1 MSEALLHQLAT
12 QMAGEFDNRQ
22 QSLADPTWFL
32 HLRLWQRPLPRVLF
46 GEGYGF
52 FIEQIS
58 VASGKP
64 PYRQRIL
71 HLTTRDEQLWGQYY
85 ALPDPIAYS
94 GAATQPD
101 GSEPASGGDRLTSLT
116 RADLVALPTCGVAIE
131 YQPASQ
137 TFSAR
142 LPGDSLCSFTA
153 NGITAYVRLKF
164 DLGPES
170 PVANSPLVLHLEDRG
185 VDPDTGKSTWGPLMG
200 PFQLVKQSA
209 FALPG

>member
-1 MSEALLHQLAT
+1 MSEASLHQLST
-12 QMAGEFDNRQ
+12 HMAGEFDNRQ
-22 QSLADPTWFL
+22 QSLADPTWYL
-32 HLRLWQRPLPRVLF
+32 HLRLWQRPLPRSLF
-46 GEGYGF
+46 DEGYSF

-58 VASGKP
+58 VASGKL

-71 HLTTRDEQLWGQYY
+71 HLTTRDGQLWGQYY

-101 GSEPASGGDRLTSLT
+101 RLTALT
-116 RADLVALPTCGVAIE
+116 REDLIALPTCGVAIE

-170 PVANSPLVLHLEDRG
+170 PAANSPVVLYLEDRG
-185 VDPDTGKSTWGPLMG
+185 VDLDTDKPTWGPRMG
-200 PFQLVKQSA
+200 PFPLVKQSA

>member
-1 MSEALLHQLAT
+1 MSDALLHQLAT
-12 QMAGEFDNRQ
+12 HMAGEFDNRQ
-22 QSLADPTWFL
+22 QSLADPTWYL
-32 HLRLWQRPLPRVLF
+32 HLRLWQRPLPRALF
-46 GEGYGF
+46 GEGYSF

-58 VASGKP
+58 VISGKP

-71 HLTTRDEQLWGQYY
+71 HINHRDGQLWGQYY
-85 ALPDPIAYS
+85 GLPDPVAYS

-101 GSEPASGGDRLTSLT
+101 RLAALT
-116 RADLVALPTCGVAIE
+116 RASLLDLPTCGLAIE

-142 LPGDSLCSFTA
+142 LPEDSLCSFTV
-153 NGITAYVRLKF
+153 NGTTSYVRLKF

-170 PVANSPLVLHLEDRG
+170 LAPNSPMVLYLEDRG
-185 VDPDTGKSTWGPLMG
+185 VDPDTDKLTWGPLMG

-209 FALPG
+209 FALLG

>member
-12 QMAGEFDNRQ
+12 HMAGEFDNRQ

-32 HLRLWQRPLPRVLF
+32 HLRLWQRPLPRALL

-71 HLTTRDEQLWGQYY
+71 HLTTRDGQLWGQYY
-85 ALPDPIAYS
+85 ALPDPIA
-94 GAATQPD
+94 ATQPD
-101 GSEPASGGDRLTSLT
+101 GSEPAPGGDRLASLT
-116 RADLVALPTCGVAIE
+116 RADLIALPTCGVAIE
-131 YQPASQ
+131 YQPARQ

-142 LPGDSLCSFTA
+142 LPENSLCSFTA

-170 PVANSPLVLHLEDRG
+170 PAASSPLVLYLEDRG
-185 VDPDTGKSTWGPLMG
+185 VDPETDKPTWGPLMG
-200 PFQLVKQSA
+200 PFRLVKQSA
-209 FALPG
+209 FALPE

>member
-12 QMAGEFDNRQ
+12 HMAGEFDNRL

-32 HLRLWQRPLPRVLF
+32 HLRLWQRPLPSALF

-71 HLTTRDEQLWGQYY
+71 HIATRDGQLWGQYY

-101 GSEPASGGDRLTSLT
+101 RLTSLP
-116 RADLVALPTCGVAIE
+116 RADLIALPTCGLAIE

-142 LPGDSLCSFTA
+142 LPDDNLCSFTV

-164 DLGPES
+164 DLGPAAS
-170 PVANSPLVLHLEDRG
+170 APNSPMVLHLEDRG
-185 VDPDTGKSTWGPLMG
+185 VDADTGKLTWGPLMG

-209 FALPG
+209 FDLPR